1 MKTACA
7 TLTVCASVI
16 ACGSSDGGGS
26 VRDAGVSQ
34 DAATGDGGPSDVWT
48 PTFTDEV
55 VEGLSSTAVVGDFAE
70 MVLSPS
76 GAPAIAYGYVPA
88 ASDVPEIHFAQ
99 RSSADGTWTTERV
112 VIPAANEPQ
121 TNGTIRGLGLGYV
134 DGSAHVVYL
143 GGDDDDRGVIADLTD
158 LMLSTRS
165 AGGTWTERT
174 LVDTSGEAPG
184 DCPGTQDTCNFGNVV
199 GSSAAIAVDA
209 AGSAFAVS
217 YRDTHGGFALEDLR
231 LSDVEVYSEGG
242 PFRNS
247 NVDPVSSGG
256 NAGNIM
262 FTASNKILTVY
273 NREVSL
279 TSDAQPIGVWAALYD
294 AGAWTKVK
302 VWDHTSGSKLRLAQ
316 APNGLIYMAIYDQT
330 DNDLVLASSDD
341 DGMTWA
347 TETVESVG
355 YTGLHP
361 SVAIDLEGDPV
372 VAYTYCGP
380 ASGGCSSL
388 GAKSEV
394 RVARKKGGTWLTRLV
409 HDGQG
414 FGGVGYFTSVQVLA
428 DGKLVFAFQ
437 DARNSDLVFVREE

>member
-1 MKTACA
+1 M
-7 TLTVCASVI
+7 VVSASVVG
-16 ACGSSDGGGS
+16 CGSNDESNGGG
-26 VRDAGVSQ
+26 RDAGIL
-34 DAATGDGGPSDVWT
+34 DAAGDGGPTDAWTWT
-48 PTFTDEV
+48 PSFTDEV
-55 VEGLSSTAVVGDFAE
+55 VEGLSSEAVVGDFAE

-76 GAPAIAYGYVPA
+76 GEPSIAYGYVPA

-99 RSSADGTWTTERV
+99 RSSASGTWTTERV

-134 DGSAHVVYL
+134 DGLPHVVYI
-143 GGDDDDRGVIADLTD
+143 GGDDDDRGVISDLTD

-165 AGGTWTERT
+165 AGGTWSERT

-184 DCPGTQDTCNFGNVV
+184 VCPGTQDTCNFGNVV
-199 GSSAAIAVDA
+199 GSNAAIAVDA

-242 PFRNS
+242 PFQNS

-256 NAGNIM
+256 DAGNIL
-262 FTASNKILTVY
+262 FTASNKILVVY
-273 NREVSL
+273 NREVAL
-279 TSDAQPIGVWAALYD
+279 TSDPVIGVWAALYD
-294 AGAWTKVK
+294 AGTWTKVK
-302 VWDHTSGSKLRLAQ
+302 VWDQPSGSKLRLAQ
-316 APNGLIYMAIYDQT
+316 APDGLIYMAIYDQT
-330 DNDLVLASSDD
+330 RSDLVLASSDD
-341 DGMTWA
+341 DGMTWT
-347 TETVESVG
+347 TETIESIG

-372 VAYTYCGP
+372 IAYTYCGP
-380 ASGGCSSL
+380 AGGGCSTL

-394 RVARKKGGTWLTRLV
+394 RVTRKKGGSWITRRV

-437 DARNSDLVFVREE
+437 DSRNSDLVFVREE